1 MLCKLGE
8 TIMASGSYFLILKDT
23 DKYLTSSELFEYNK
37 KQISYDFNFCNQ
49 SDEELILKLQE
60 TQRIPKECDI
70 FEDDENSVYY
80 SKTTGKIYQ
89 TILRMDFLSEFVCL
103 KEYFEMNPYNI
114 NGEIEINSFTAL
126 LMLQAVKYIK
136 NPDLW
141 SNTIESTLFYDN
153 PFIKVFDE
161 LSSRFMY
168 RNDKNTDNLV
178 EDEFYSYAINNLIDV
193 LSTYFVLNKTND
205 KQIKLVYKTW

>member
-1 MLCKLGE
+1 
-8 TIMASGSYFLILKDT
+8 MASGSYFLILKDS
-23 DKYLTSSELFEYNK
+23 DKCLASSELLEYNK
-37 KQISYDFNFCNQ
+37 KQISGDFNFGNQ

-60 TQRIPKECDI
+60 TQKIPKESDSY
-70 FEDDENSVYY
+70 EYDENPVYY

-89 TILRMDFLSEFVCL
+89 TILKIDFLSEFVCL

-114 NGEIEINSFTAL
+114 NGEIEITSFTAL
-126 LMLQAVKYIK
+126 LMLQVIKYIK

-153 PFIKVFDE
+153 PFINVFE
-161 LSSRFMY
+161 ALSSRFMY
-168 RNDKNTDNLV
+168 RNDKNTDSLA
-178 EDEFYSYAINNLIDV
+178 EDEFYSYTINNLIDV
-193 LSTYFVLNKTND
+193 LSTYFVLNKNND

>member
-1 MLCKLGE
+1 
-8 TIMASGSYFLILKDT
+8 MASGSYFLILKDT

-37 KQISYDFNFCNQ
+37 KQISHDFNFCNQ

-60 TQRIPKECDI
+60 TQRIPNECDM
-70 FEDDENSVYY
+70 FEDDENPVYY

-89 TILRMDFLSEFVCL
+89 TILRTDFLSEFVCL

-126 LMLQAVKYIK
+126 LMLQAIKYIK

-153 PFIKVFDE
+153 PFIKVFDV
-161 LSSRFMY
+161 LSYRFMY

-205 KQIKLVYKTW
+205 KKIKLVYKTW